1 MSKTGFGNIV
11 FQVYLYFQSKTQ
23 INEESLLYT
32 TLSLFAEIGGSE
44 EKSIELLFYDFLFEG
59 YVGLLLGVAIF
70 HLADLINLFLE
81 SKINGYKKRMEEQQE
96 NSEEQRSKVYQVN
109 QVMRN
114 DSEQF
119 C

>member
-1 MSKTGFGNIV
+1 MAKVDFKNIG

-44 EKSIELLFYDFLFEG
+44 ENQELSFYNFLFEG

-70 HLADLINLFLE
+70 HLADLINLFID
-81 SKINGYKKRMEEQQE
+81 SKITGYKKRMEEQKE
-96 NSEEQRSKVYQVN
+96 NSDEQKF
-109 QVMRN
+109 
-114 DSEQF
+114 EF
-119 C
+119 IAKGK